1 MKTFYAKEFF
11 NEENYF
17 SRNKKYFN
25 YFFKCL
31 LIRILCLITIC
42 TKLYYAIRA
51 EYGFLRSRNNI
62 QLTNIVLFKIHQI

>member
-31 LIRILCLITIC
+31 LIRILCLIIIC

-51 EYGFLRSRNNI
+51 EYGFLHSRNNI